1 MHRRQFLQ
9 TTALSL
15 GAATLLRPSLSGQ
28 LTRPDRFEQLRR
40 GVGFFTMRGGTM
52 GWCIG
57 RETFVVV
64 DSQFPESAE
73 IFWER
78 ASGWS
83 GREIDL
89 FINTHYH
96 RDHVGGNGVLLPRAR
111 ASIAHADVIQTL
123 ARNAEAA
130 EADADLPP
138 PPADVYTETWEQ
150 AFPDETIH
158 LQHYGDA
165 HTSGDSVVLFE
176 KANVVHMG
184 DLVFNRRAPYI
195 DQSDDASIAGWMHT
209 LEQVHERCDDNTL
222 FIFGHAADDWPVT
235 GGRADLLQM
244 RDFLDAL
251 LAGAETTHQAGGSV
265 DDLIEPPIVPGFE
278 AYTDPERPSGMARA
292 LRAAW
297 QEVTE

>member
-15 GAATLLRPSLSGQ
+15 GAFSLCRPGLLGQ

-40 GVGFFTMRGGTM
+40 GVGYFTMRGGTI

-57 RETFVVV
+57 ADTFVVV
-64 DSQFPESAE
+64 DSQFPESAQV
-73 IFWER
+73 FWER

-83 GREIDL
+83 GRSIDL

-96 RDHVGGNGVLLPRAR
+96 RDHVGGNSVLLPKAK
-111 ASIAHADVIQTL
+111 ASIAHADVVQTL
-123 ARNAEAA
+123 ARNAAA
-130 EADADLPP
+130 ADPGTDLPL
-138 PPADVYTETWEQ
+138 PPADVYTGTWEQ
-150 AFPDETIH
+150 AFPDETLH

-195 DQSDDASIAGWMHT
+195 DKGDDASISGWMHT
-209 LEQVHERCDDNTL
+209 LEQVHERFNEDTL
-222 FIFGHAADDWPVT
+222 FIFGHAGTDWPVT

-251 LAGAETTHQAGGSV
+251 LAKAETTRQAGGSV
-265 DDLIEPPIVPGFE
+265 EDLIEPPIVPGFE
-278 AYTDPERPSGMARA
+278 GYTDPDRPGGMTRA